1 MKRATAPASQP
12 FFSPIPH
19 SKGEIAMKKALLALG
34 AAAVALSAAPADA
47 RHYTNIT
54 KCTKYRHGRCVAWKR
69 LTRREARRA
78 GYRVGYNFGPSY
90 SYTELGALP
99 QPVVTR
105 YHLGG
110 NFRYVNRDGF
120 VYVVNPNT
128 YRVVRVIQVP

>member
-1 MKRATAPASQP
+1 
-12 FFSPIPH
+12 
-19 SKGEIAMKKALLALG
+19 MKKALLALG
-34 AAAVALSAAPADA
+34 AAAVALTAAPADA

-105 YHLGG
+105 YHLGD
-110 NFRYVNRDGF
+110 NFRYVYRDGF
-120 VYVVNPNT
+120 VYVVNPKT

>member
-1 MKRATAPASQP
+1 
-12 FFSPIPH
+12 
-19 SKGEIAMKKALLALG
+19 MKKALLALG
-34 AAAVALSAAPADA
+34 AAAVALTAAPGDA

-54 KCTKYRHGRCVAWKR
+54 KCTKYWKR

-105 YHLGG
+105 YHLGD